1 MNSTEE
7 ITQQENRRIAMES
20 ALRIAPLNYTNTS
33 FNINELLKNAK
44 LIEEYLNN
52 KQP

>member
-1 MNSTEE
+1 
-7 ITQQENRRIAMES
+7 MES

-44 LIEEYLNN
+44 LIEKYLNGKEETN
-52 KQP
+52 